1 VAREA
6 PDDVLET
13 LLGEAKVASDE
24 MTCLLE
30 LHVSLPPWHR
40 GAWTLARRV
49 DDPTLLVASRTA
61 SVGPGRPDLAGIHDL
76 DELAGPMAMSSSPR
90 VTRLGRGGHGWWRSL
105 VREKADGGE

>member
-1 VAREA
+1 VEREA

-40 GAWTLARRV
+40 GA
-49 DDPTLLVASRTA
+49 
-61 SVGPGRPDLAGIHDL
+61 
-76 DELAGPMAMSSSPR
+76 
-90 VTRLGRGGHGWWRSL
+90 
-105 VREKADGGE
+105 